1 MRSRSFRGMIKDR
14 YAINSRNWH
23 IYAGIFQIVDKMA
36 RFVETPFLGAL
47 LKKILRFDNPEKNFT
62 QGYVINLD
70 RSLKAGRDYQNVV
83 LPINIVEKTIRDSS
97 YRSIMN
103 KCICRDGGN
112 KCETYPLDFGC
123 IFVGEGSKITEKR
136 GIARSVSVDEALAH
150 LKKGAQYGLVCQSI
164 WVEAEEFVWGI
175 EKEQLHSFLEICFC
189 CPCCCV
195 ALKNYRK
202 VGRDIQSRFKSVG
215 WKAMAEKACSGCG
228 KCEEICS
235 VGAIRVREDH
245 ITISEMCIGCGIC
258 SSECPEDVIEIVQV
272 APMKKNIQEYFFG
285 FYPDV

>member
-1 MRSRSFRGMIKDR
+1 MIKDR
-14 YAINSRNWH
+14 FAINSSNWH
-23 IYAGIFQIVDKMA
+23 IYAGVFQIVDKMA
-36 RFVETPFLGAL
+36 RFAKTPFLGAL

-62 QGYVINLD
+62 QGYIINLD
-70 RSLKAGRDYQNVV
+70 RSLKAGRDYHNIV
-83 LPINIVEKTIRDSS
+83 LPIHIVEKTIKDSS

-103 KCICRDGGN
+103 KCICRDGGK
-112 KCETYPLDFGC
+112 KCETYPVDFGC

-136 GIARSVSVDEALAH
+136 GIARAVSVDEALDH

-175 EKEQLHSFLEICFC
+175 EKDQLHRFLEICFC

-202 VGRDIQSRFKSVG
+202 VGKDIQSRFKSVG
-215 WKAMAEKACSGCG
+215 WKAMAATTCSGCG
-228 KCEEICS
+228 ICEEVCS
-235 VGAIRVREDH
+235 VGAIRVQKDH
-245 ITISEMCIGCGIC
+245 ITISEMCVGCGIC
-258 SSECPEDVIEIVQV
+258 SSKCPEAAIEIVQV

-285 FYPDV
+285 FYPDL